1 MEDPLNPD
9 LFCLY
14 TDCAG
19 QYVAEYPMEMRV
31 LISDDFNSIR
41 YDNMMTR
48 WHGDMVTRWHDLLQE
63 IQRKEIVILVIYC
76 K

>member
-48 WHGDMVTRWHDLLQE
+48 
-63 IQRKEIVILVIYC
+63 
-76 K
+76 